1 MTTLYIL
8 LAITII
14 LLIILLI
21 KAFAKNNNANAEDIL
36 TINTKLDA
44 IANNNI
50 IKFDTIAAET
60 KRIEESVKKEISLN
74 RIETNNQSLRAR
86 QELAASLQSF
96 EEKLNHLTE
105 TIDKKLTAFSES
117 NNNNATAS
125 RTEIKEALNTFK
137 KDLAQSIAEF
147 NSIQK
152 DNFFALLNKQSEQN
166 TNTSTLLGD
175 MRQTLENKIKE
186 MQQSNEQ
193 KLEQMRITV
202 DEKLQQTLEAR
213 LGESFKLVSERLE
226 AVHKGLGDMQTLAT
240 GVGDLKRVL
249 SNVKTRGVLGEYQL
263 ESLLEQILTPEQYAK
278 NVKTKQGSNALV
290 EFAVK
295 LPGRTGNE
303 NSVVWLPI
311 DSKFPKE
318 AFELLTDAYDHGSPE
333 LIEEHRRSFAKGIRN
348 CAQDIC
354 GKYIDAP
361 NTTDFAILFLPFE
374 SLYAEVLRTPGLFE
388 SIQRECRIIITGP
401 TTLSALLNSL
411 QMGFRTLAIEK
422 RSGEVWQLLS
432 AVKTEFG
439 NFSGLL
445 DKASKNIQ
453 TGLDQLENVVGVRTR
468 AIQKR
473 LKGVETISNEDAQNI
488 LPELMNDEMVND
500 EE

>member
-1 MTTLYIL
+1 MNIE
-8 LAITII
+8 II
-14 LLIILLI
+14 LLIIITIVLIIVLI
-21 KAFAKNNNANAEDIL
+21 KLFTNNNGPLQSEIQRIEAAVKTE
-36 TINTKLDA
+36 
-44 IANNNI
+44 
-50 IKFDTIAAET
+50 IAANRREAFEQSAQA
-60 KRIEESVKKEISLN
+60 RKELA
-74 RIETNNQSLRAR
+74 QSLA
-86 QELAASLQSF
+86 SF
-96 EEKLNHLTE
+96 EEKLNHLTN
-105 TIDKKLTAFSES
+105 TIDVKLTTFSES
-117 NNNNATAS
+117 NSTNAKET
-125 RTEIKEALNTFK
+125 RKEIKEALDSFK
-137 KDLAQSIAEF
+137 KDLAQSIDQF

-152 DNFFALLNKQSEQN
+152 DNFFALLSKQSEQN
-166 TNTSTLLGD
+166 TNTCNSLD
-175 MRQTLENKIKE
+175 SMRQTLEKKIAD
-186 MQQSNEQ
+186 MQTGNEQ

-226 AVHKGLGDMQTLAT
+226 AVHKGLGDMQQLAT

-278 NVKTKQGSNALV
+278 NVKTKPGSNALV

-295 LPGRTGNE
+295 LPGRQGSDTPL
-303 NSVVWLPI
+303 WLPI

-318 AFELLTDAYDHGSPE
+318 AFELLSDAYEQGMPE
-333 LIEEHRRSFAKGIRN
+333 AIEMHRRTFKNGIRL
-348 CAQDIC
+348 CAQDISS
-354 GKYIDAP
+354 KYIDAP

-388 SIQRECRIIITGP
+388 SIQRECRVIITGP

-445 DKASKNIQ
+445 DKAQKNIQ
-453 TGLDQLENVVGVRTR
+453 TGLNQLEDLAGKRTR
-468 AIQKR
+468 AIEKR
-473 LKGVETISNEDAQNI
+473 LKNVVSLPENDAREI
-488 LPELMNDEMVND
+488 LPLIDEATAED
-500 EE
+500 EQ

>member
-1 MTTLYIL
+1 MTIVYIL
-8 LAITII
+8 LALIIGLLLLI
-14 LLIILLI
+14 LL
-21 KAFAKNNNANAEDIL
+21 KPKDNAAH
-36 TINTKLDA
+36 
-44 IANNNI
+44 
-50 IKFDTIAAET
+50 KFDELKADI
-60 KRIEESVKKEISLN
+60 N
-74 RIETNNQSLRAR
+74 RIETAVKNEIAANRKESFEQSAYAR
-86 QELAASLQSF
+86 KELAASLQSF

-105 TIDKKLTAFSES
+105 TIDKKLSAFSES
-117 NNNNATAS
+117 NNNNALAS
-125 RTEIKEALNTFK
+125 RIEIKEALNSFK
-137 KDLAQSIAEF
+137 KDLAQSISDF
-147 NSIQK
+147 NTQQK
-152 DNFFALLNKQSEQN
+152 DNFYQLLRKQSDQN
-166 TNTSTLLGD
+166 TDTSTKLD
-175 MRQTLENKIKE
+175 NMRTTIEQKVTA

-226 AVHKGLGDMQTLAT
+226 AVHKGLGDMQQLAT

-263 ESLLEQILTPEQYAK
+263 ESLLEQILTPDQYAK

-295 LPGRTGNE
+295 LPNKQNSNE
-303 NSVVWLPI
+303 PLWLPI

-318 AFELLTDAYDHGSPE
+318 AFELLTDAYEHGSPE
-333 LIEEHRRSFAKGIRN
+333 LVEEYRRTFIKSIRSY
-348 CAQDIC
+348 AQDIC
-354 GKYIDAP
+354 NKYIDAP

-374 SLYAEVLRTPGLFE
+374 SLYAEVLRTPGLME
-388 SIQRECRIIITGP
+388 NIQRECRITIVGP
-401 TTLSALLNSL
+401 TILSALLNSL

-445 DKASKNIQ
+445 DKAQKNIQ

-473 LKGVETISNEDAQNI
+473 LKNVELLSNEEVQNI
-488 LPELMNDEMVND
+488 LPLMNDEQLN
-500 EE
+500 EEEE

>member
-1 MTTLYIL
+1 
-8 LAITII
+8 
-14 LLIILLI
+14 
-21 KAFAKNNNANAEDIL
+21 
-36 TINTKLDA
+36 
-44 IANNNI
+44 
-50 IKFDTIAAET
+50 
-60 KRIEESVKKEISLN
+60 
-74 RIETNNQSLRAR
+74 
-86 QELAASLQSF
+86 
-96 EEKLNHLTE
+96 
-105 TIDKKLTAFSES
+105 
-117 NNNNATAS
+117 
-125 RTEIKEALNTFK
+125 
-137 KDLAQSIAEF
+137 
-147 NSIQK
+147 
-152 DNFFALLNKQSEQN
+152 
-166 TNTSTLLGD
+166 
-175 MRQTLENKIKE
+175 
-186 MQQSNEQ
+186 
-193 KLEQMRITV
+193 
-202 DEKLQQTLEAR
+202 
-213 LGESFKLVSERLE
+213 
-226 AVHKGLGDMQTLAT
+226 MQTLAT

-263 ESLLEQILTPEQYAK
+263 ESLLEQILTPEQYSK

-295 LPGRTGNE
+295 LPGRSGNE
-303 NSVVWLPI
+303 NSMVPGTGHPVWLPI

-318 AFELLTDAYDHGSPE
+318 AFELLSDAYDHGSPE

-445 DKASKNIQ
+445 DKAQKNIQ

-473 LKGVETISNEDAQNI
+473 LKGVEVLSNEEVQNI

>member
-8 LAITII
+8 LTITII
-14 LLIILLI
+14 LLIIVLI
-21 KAFAKNNNANAEDIL
+21 KSFTSNAS
-36 TINTKLDA
+36 DA
-44 IANNNI
+44 TNNI
-50 IKFDTIAAET
+50 ASIQNEKLNALSNET
-60 KRIEESVKKEISLN
+60 KRIEESVRKEIYLN
-74 RIETNNQSLRAR
+74 RTESNNQSLRAR

-105 TIDKKLTAFSES
+105 TIDKKLSAFSES
-117 NNNNATAS
+117 NNINALAS
-125 RTEIKEALNTFK
+125 RTEIKEALNSFK
-137 KDLAQSIAEF
+137 KDLAQSISDF
-147 NSIQK
+147 NTQQK
-152 DNFFALLNKQSEQN
+152 DNFYQLLRKQSDQN
-166 TNTSTLLGD
+166 TDTSTKLD
-175 MRQTLENKIKE
+175 TMRNTIEQKVTAMQT
-186 MQQSNEQ
+186 SNEQ

-226 AVHKGLGDMQTLAT
+226 AVHKGLGDMQQLAT

-263 ESLLEQILTPEQYAK
+263 ESLLEQILTPDQYAK

-295 LPGRTGNE
+295 LPNKQNSNE
-303 NSVVWLPI
+303 PLWLPI

-318 AFELLTDAYDHGSPE
+318 AFELLTDAYEHGSPE
-333 LIEEHRRSFAKGIRN
+333 LIEEYRRTFIKSIRSY
-348 CAQDIC
+348 AQDIC
-354 GKYIDAP
+354 NKYIDAP

-374 SLYAEVLRTPGLFE
+374 SLYAEVLRTPGLME
-388 SIQRECRIIITGP
+388 NIQRECRITIVGP
-401 TTLSALLNSL
+401 TILSALLNSL

-439 NFSGLL
+439 NFNTLL
-445 DKASKNIQ
+445 SKAQSNIQ
-453 TGLDQLENVVGVRTR
+453 TGLNQLEDLAGKRTR
-468 AIQKR
+468 AIERK
-473 LKGVETISNEDAQNI
+473 LKDVQVLSNEEVQNTLPTIS
-488 LPELMNDEMVND
+488 DERLND
-500 EE
+500 EEE

>member
-1 MTTLYIL
+1 MTPEL
-8 LAITII
+8 I
-14 LLIILLI
+14 LLIILTILAIIILI
-21 KAFAKNNNANAEDIL
+21 KLFSHSNSPLQAEVQRIEQSV
-36 TINTKLDA
+36 KSE
-44 IANNNI
+44 
-50 IKFDTIAAET
+50 IAANRKET
-60 KRIEESVKKEISLN
+60 FDQSAQARKELGTSL
-74 RIETNNQSLRAR
+74 L
-86 QELAASLQSF
+86 SF
-96 EEKLNHLTE
+96 EEKLNHLTT
-105 TIDKKLTAFSES
+105 TIDHKLTAFSES
-117 NNNNATAS
+117 NTTNTKDT
-125 RTEIKEALNTFK
+125 RTEIKQALDTFK
-137 KDLAQSIAEF
+137 KDLAQSIQEF
-147 NSIQK
+147 NSLQK

-166 TNTSTLLGD
+166 TATGNSLAD
-175 MRQTLENKIKE
+175 MRQTLEKKIAE

-226 AVHKGLGDMQTLAT
+226 AVHKGLGDMQQLAT

-249 SNVKTRGVLGEYQL
+249 TNVKTRGVLGEYQL
-263 ESLLEQILTPEQYAK
+263 ESLLEQILTPEQYSK

-295 LPGRTGNE
+295 LPGRTG
-303 NSVVWLPI
+303 SDSSIVWLPI

-333 LIEEHRRSFAKGIRN
+333 LIEEHRRTFIRGIRN
-348 CAQDIC
+348 CAQDISS
-354 GKYIDAP
+354 KYIDAP
-361 NTTDFAILFLPFE
+361 NSTDFAILFLPFE

-388 SIQRECRIIITGP
+388 SIKREYNVVINGP
-401 TTLSALLNSL
+401 TTLAAFLSSL

-422 RSGEVWQLLS
+422 RSSEVWQLLS
-432 AVKTEFG
+432 AVKTEFS

-445 DKASKNIQ
+445 DKAQKNIQ
-453 TGLDQLENVVGVRTR
+453 TGLNQLEDVVGARTR

-473 LKGVETISNEDAQNI
+473 LKGVETITNEEVQNI
-488 LPELMNDEMVND
+488 LPELMNEDVND

>member
-1 MTTLYIL
+1 LHYEQDEFWYIL
-8 LAITII
+8 KGEFL
-14 LLIILLI
+14 
-21 KAFAKNNNANAEDIL
+21 
-36 TINTKLDA
+36 
-44 IANNNI
+44 
-50 IKFDTIAAET
+50 
-60 KRIEESVKKEISLN
+60 
-74 RIETNNQSLRAR
+74 
-86 QELAASLQSF
+86 
-96 EEKLNHLTE
+96 
-105 TIDKKLTAFSES
+105 
-117 NNNNATAS
+117 
-125 RTEIKEALNTFK
+125 FK
-137 KDLAQSIAEF
+137 
-147 NSIQK
+147 
-152 DNFFALLNKQSEQN
+152 
-166 TNTSTLLGD
+166 
-175 MRQTLENKIKE
+175 
-186 MQQSNEQ
+186 
-193 KLEQMRITV
+193 
-202 DEKLQQTLEAR
+202 
-213 LGESFKLVSERLE
+213 
-226 AVHKGLGDMQTLAT
+226 
-240 GVGDLKRVL
+240 VGDEVF
-249 SNVKTRGVLGEYQL
+249 
-263 ESLLEQILTPEQYAK
+263 YAGDL
-278 NVKTKQGSNALV
+278 TKQGSNALV

-295 LPGRTGNE
+295 LPGRSGIE
-303 NSVVWLPI
+303 NTMVWLPI

-318 AFELLTDAYDHGSPE
+318 AFELLSDAYDHGSPE
-333 LIEEHRRSFAKGIRN
+333 LIEERRRSFAKGISN

-488 LPELMNDEMVND
+488 LPELMNDETLN
-500 EE
+500 EEE

>member
-1 MTTLYIL
+1 MTPELIL
-8 LAITII
+8 LFIITL
-14 LLIILLI
+14 LLIIAVI
-21 KAFAKNNNANAEDIL
+21 KLFTGNNLQAEVQ
-36 TINTKLDA
+36 
-44 IANNNI
+44 
-50 IKFDTIAAET
+50 
-60 KRIEESVKKEISLN
+60 RIEQSVKTEIASNRKETF
-74 RIETNNQSLRAR
+74 EQSALARNELR
-86 QELAASLQSF
+86 QSLQSF
-96 EEKLNHLTE
+96 EEKLNHLTA
-105 TIDKKLTAFSES
+105 TIDHKLTAFSDS
-117 NNNNATAS
+117 NTSNTKDT
-125 RTEIKEALNTFK
+125 RTEIKQALDTFK
-137 KDLAQSIAEF
+137 KDLAQSIDKF
-147 NSIQK
+147 NELQS
-152 DNFFALLNKQSEQN
+152 DNFLRLLRMQSEQN
-166 TNTSTLLGD
+166 TATSNSLAD
-175 MRQTLENKIKE
+175 MRQTLEKKIAE

-226 AVHKGLGDMQTLAT
+226 AVHKGLGDMQQLAT

-249 SNVKTRGVLGEYQL
+249 TNVKTRGVLGEYQL
-263 ESLLEQILTPEQYAK
+263 ESLLEQILTPEQYSK

-295 LPGRTGNE
+295 LPGRTG
-303 NSVVWLPI
+303 SDSSIVWLPI

-333 LIEEHRRSFAKGIRN
+333 GIEEHRRTFIRGIRN
-348 CAQDIC
+348 CAQDISS
-354 GKYIDAP
+354 KYIDAP

-388 SIQRECRIIITGP
+388 SIRREYNVVINGP
-401 TTLSALLNSL
+401 TTLAAFLSSL

-422 RSGEVWQLLS
+422 RSSEVWQLLS

-439 NFSGLL
+439 NFAGLL
-445 DKASKNIQ
+445 DKAQKNIQ
-453 TGLDQLENVVGVRTR
+453 TGLNQLEDVVGARTR

-473 LKGVETISNEDAQNI
+473 LKGVETISSSEVQQI
-488 LPELMNDEMVND
+488 LPELTNGELSD